1 MVVVTRSRSHARS
14 HGQGQGHSRNS
25 AGGSAGGSSA
35 SASGVKILTPSF
47 RAASTRSYKI
57 YTGGRFKSRT
67 SPPYEESVVAE
78 EEAEALAPAETDN
91 VYADQMAVEHT
102 EYTETASAAETLT
115 QLKTMNTHACMN
127 PMHPIMR
134 YMYRIQV
141 FNSSCT
147 HHYKTAFIGYNN
159 KNRLYYVHT
168 IISNCY
174 RESPGDA
181 DADTAAA
188 VTGGLPLPVNTLQMK
203 YSSYINDSIENFVMT
218 MLVPSREYDYHIRD
232 DIIGVATTE
241 TEFCDAIFGPDSS
254 YYDVEGLLHD
264 ESSNETTNGFKAFSL
279 IPSRSYWFDPL
290 VFETHSS
297 AYSSYTIHSVLN
309 ILSQSQ

>member
-1 MVVVTRSRSHARS
+1 
-14 HGQGQGHSRNS
+14 
-25 AGGSAGGSSA
+25 
-35 SASGVKILTPSF
+35 
-47 RAASTRSYKI
+47 
-57 YTGGRFKSRT
+57 
-67 SPPYEESVVAE
+67 VAE
-78 EEAEALAPAETDN
+78 EEGLAEAETD
-91 VYADQMAVEHT
+91 VYADQMAVEDT

-115 QLKTMNTHACMN
+115 DLKTTNTHACMN

-174 RESPGDA
+174 RESSG
-181 DADTAAA
+181 DADTATAPS
-188 VTGGLPLPVNTLQMK
+188 VTAGLPLPVNTLQLK

-241 TEFCDAIFGPDSS
+241 TEFCDAVFGPDSS

>member
-1 MVVVTRSRSHARS
+1 MVVVTRSRSRA
-14 HGQGQGHSRNS
+14 HSRNS
-25 AGGSAGGSSA
+25 AGGGSA
-35 SASGVKILTPSF
+35 SGGGVKILTPSF

-57 YTGGRFKSRT
+57 YTGGSFKSRT
-67 SPPYEESVVAE
+67 PPHYEESVVAE
-78 EEAEALAPAETDN
+78 AVAEAEADTD
-91 VYADQMAVEHT
+91 VYADQMAVEDT

-115 QLKTMNTHACMN
+115 DLRTMNKHACMN

-147 HHYKTAFIGYNN
+147 HHYKTALIGYNN

-174 RESPGDA
+174 RESSGDA
-181 DADTAAA
+181 DTSAAA
-188 VTGGLPLPVNTLQMK
+188 VTAGLPLPVNTLQMK

-241 TEFCDAIFGPDSS
+241 TEFCDAIFGQDSS

-290 VFETHSS
+290 VIETHSS

>member
-14 HGQGQGHSRNS
+14 HGHGHDQARNS
-25 AGGSAGGSSA
+25 AGGSAGGSAGA

-57 YTGGRFKSRT
+57 YTGGRFKSR
-67 SPPYEESVVAE
+67 SAPHYEESVVAE
-78 EEAEALAPAETDN
+78 EEGPAEAETYE
-91 VYADQMAVEHT
+91 YADQMAVEDT

-174 RESPGDA
+174 RESSGDA
-181 DADTAAA
+181 ETA
-188 VTGGLPLPVNTLQMK
+188 TGGLPLPVNTLQMK

>member
-1 MVVVTRSRSHARS
+1 MVVVTRSRSRA
-14 HGQGQGHSRNS
+14 HSRNS
-25 AGGSAGGSSA
+25 AGGSSA
-35 SASGVKILTPSF
+35 SGGGVKILTPSF

-67 SPPYEESVVAE
+67 PPHYEESVVAE
-78 EEAEALAPAETDN
+78 AEADTD
-91 VYADQMAVEHT
+91 VYADQMAVEDT

-115 QLKTMNTHACMN
+115 DLKTINKHACMN

-147 HHYKTAFIGYNN
+147 HHYKTALIGYNN

-174 RESPGDA
+174 RESSGDA
-181 DADTAAA
+181 DTSAAAA
-188 VTGGLPLPVNTLQMK
+188 VTAGLPLPVNTLQMK

-241 TEFCDAIFGPDSS
+241 TEFCDAIFGQDSS

-290 VFETHSS
+290 VIETHSS

>member
-1 MVVVTRSRSHARS
+1 MVVVTRSRSHVRSHS
-14 HGQGQGHSRNS
+14 HGQCHDQARNS
-25 AGGSAGGSSA
+25 ASGSASG
-35 SASGVKILTPSF
+35 SGVKILTPSF
-47 RAASTRSYKI
+47 RTASARSYKI
-57 YTGGRFKSRT
+57 YTGGRFKSHT
-67 SPPYEESVVAE
+67 PPHYEESVMA
-78 EEAEALAPAETDN
+78 EAEAVQGETDN
-91 VYADQMAVEHT
+91 IYTDSMAVEDT
-102 EYTETASAAETLT
+102 EYTETASASEILT
-115 QLKTMNTHACMN
+115 DLKTMNTHACMN

-174 RESPGDA
+174 RESSGDA

-188 VTGGLPLPVNTLQMK
+188 VTAGLPLPVNTLQMK

-241 TEFCDAIFGPDSS
+241 TEFCDAVFGPDSS

-290 VFETHSS
+290 VLETHSS

>member
-1 MVVVTRSRSHARS
+1 MVVVTRSRSRS
-14 HGQGQGHSRNS
+14 SSSSSGHNS
-25 AGGSAGGSSA
+25 TGGGGG
-35 SASGVKILTPSF
+35 SGVKILTPSF
-47 RAASTRSYKI
+47 RAASVRSYKI
-57 YTGGRFKSRT
+57 YNGGKLKSRNHRH
-67 SPPYEESVVAE
+67 PYEESVEADVANE
-78 EEAEALAPAETDN
+78 DVVAGEDDVAAAA
-91 VYADQMAVEHT
+91 T
-102 EYTETASAAETLT
+102 EAAETLT
-115 QLKTMNTHACMN
+115 ELRTTNNHACMN
-127 PMHPIMR
+127 PMNPITR

-174 RESPGDA
+174 RESGDT
-181 DADTAAA
+181 DTDTAAA
-188 VTGGLPLPVNTLQMK
+188 AGIPLPVNTLQMK
-203 YSSYINDSIENFVMT
+203 YSSYINESIENFVMT
-218 MLVPSREYDYHIRD
+218 ILVPSREYDYHIRD
-232 DIIGVATTE
+232 DIIGVATTD
-241 TEFCDAIFGPDSS
+241 TEFCDAIFGQDSS

-290 VFETHSS
+290 VAETHSS

>member
-14 HGQGQGHSRNS
+14 HGHGQGQGHSRNS
-25 AGGSAGGSSA
+25 AGGSAGGGA

-57 YTGGRFKSRT
+57 YTGGRFKSR
-67 SPPYEESVVAE
+67 SAPHYEESVVAE
-78 EEAEALAPAETDN
+78 EEAQAEAEID
-91 VYADQMAVEHT
+91 VYADQMAVEDT

-115 QLKTMNTHACMN
+115 QLKTINKHACMN

-147 HHYKTAFIGYNN
+147 HHYKTALIGYNN

-174 RESPGDA
+174 RESSGDA

-188 VTGGLPLPVNTLQMK
+188 VTAGLPLPVNTLQMK

-241 TEFCDAIFGPDSS
+241 TEFCDAVFGPDSS

-290 VFETHSS
+290 VIETHSS

>member
-1 MVVVTRSRSHARS
+1 MVVVTRSRSRS
-14 HGQGQGHSRNS
+14 SSSSSGHNS
-25 AGGSAGGSSA
+25 TTLSG
-35 SASGVKILTPSF
+35 SGVKILTPSF
-47 RAASTRSYKI
+47 RAASVRSYKI
-57 YTGGRFKSRT
+57 YTGGNRSKSRNHHD
-67 SPPYEESVVAE
+67 PYEESVESPVVE
-78 EEAEALAPAETDN
+78 EDVVSEEYDVEAAA
-91 VYADQMAVEHT
+91 T
-102 EYTETASAAETLT
+102 EAAETLT
-115 QLKTMNTHACMN
+115 ELRTTNNHACMN
-127 PMHPIMR
+127 PMNPITR

-174 RESPGDA
+174 RESSDA
-181 DADTAAA
+181 ATATTTATA
-188 VTGGLPLPVNTLQMK
+188 GLPLPVNTLQMK
-203 YSSYINDSIENFVMT
+203 YSSYINESIENFVMT

-241 TEFCDAIFGPDSS
+241 AEFCDAIFGQDSS
-254 YYDVEGLLHD
+254 YYDVDGLLHD

-290 VFETHSS
+290 VAETHSS

>member
-1 MVVVTRSRSHARS
+1 MVVVTRSRSRS
-14 HGQGQGHSRNS
+14 SSSSSGHNS
-25 AGGSAGGSSA
+25 TALSG
-35 SASGVKILTPSF
+35 SGVKILTPSF
-47 RAASTRSYKI
+47 RAASVRSYKI
-57 YTGGRFKSRT
+57 YTGGNRSKSRNHHD
-67 SPPYEESVVAE
+67 PYEESVESPVVEEDVVSEEYDVA
-78 EEAEALAPAETDN
+78 AAAA
-91 VYADQMAVEHT
+91 T
-102 EYTETASAAETLT
+102 EAAETLT
-115 QLKTMNTHACMN
+115 ELRTTNNHACMN
-127 PMHPIMR
+127 PMNPITR

-168 IISNCY
+168 IISNCFH
-174 RESPGDA
+174 ESSDA
-181 DADTAAA
+181 AADTTATA
-188 VTGGLPLPVNTLQMK
+188 GLPLPVNTLQMK
-203 YSSYINDSIENFVMT
+203 YSSYINESIENFVMT

-241 TEFCDAIFGPDSS
+241 AEFCDAIFGQDSS
-254 YYDVEGLLHD
+254 YYDVDGLLHD

-290 VFETHSS
+290 VAETHSS

>member
-1 MVVVTRSRSHARS
+1 MVVTRSRSRS
-14 HGQGQGHSRNS
+14 SSSSNGHGVS
-25 AGGSAGGSSA
+25 GGGA
-35 SASGVKILTPSF
+35 GVKILTPSL
-47 RAASTRSYKI
+47 RTASMRSYKI
-57 YTGGRFKSRT
+57 YTGGNRSKSRNHHD
-67 SPPYEESVVAE
+67 PYEESVQSPVVE
-78 EEAEALAPAETDN
+78 EDVVMGEEDMEEAAAA
-91 VYADQMAVEHT
+91 A
-102 EYTETASAAETLT
+102 AAETLT
-115 QLKTMNTHACMN
+115 GLRTTNKHACMN
-127 PMHPIMR
+127 PMHPITR
-134 YMYRIQV
+134 YMYRMQV

-174 RESPGDA
+174 RDSG
-181 DADTAAA
+181 DADTASTATA
-188 VTGGLPLPVNTLQMK
+188 TAGLPLPVNTLQMK
-203 YSSYINDSIENFVMT
+203 YSSYINESIENFVMT

-241 TEFCDAIFGPDSS
+241 AEFCDAIFGQDSS
-254 YYDVEGLLHD
+254 YYDVDGLLHD

-290 VFETHSS
+290 VAETHSTT
-297 AYSSYTIHSVLN
+297 YSSYTIHSVLN

>member
-1 MVVVTRSRSHARS
+1 MVVVTRSRSRAN
-14 HGQGQGHSRNS
+14 SRNS
-25 AGGSAGGSSA
+25 AGGGSA
-35 SASGVKILTPSF
+35 SGGGVKILTPSF
-47 RAASTRSYKI
+47 RTASTRSYKI
-57 YTGGRFKSRT
+57 YTGGRFKSR
-67 SPPYEESVVAE
+67 SAPHYEESVVAE
-78 EEAEALAPAETDN
+78 EEGLAEAETD
-91 VYADQMAVEHT
+91 VYADQMAVEDT

-115 QLKTMNTHACMN
+115 DLKTTNTHACMN

-174 RESPGDA
+174 RESSG
-181 DADTAAA
+181 DADTATAPS
-188 VTGGLPLPVNTLQMK
+188 VTAGLPLPVNTLQLK

-218 MLVPSREYDYHIRD
+218 MLVPSREHDYHIRD

-241 TEFCDAIFGPDSS
+241 TEFCDAVFSPDSS
-254 YYDVEGLLHD
+254 YYDVERLLHD

-290 VFETHSS
+290 VIETHSS

>member
-1 MVVVTRSRSHARS
+1 VIRYSLLLYEMVVVTRSRSRS
-14 HGQGQGHSRNS
+14 SSSSSGHNS
-25 AGGSAGGSSA
+25 TGGGGG
-35 SASGVKILTPSF
+35 SGVKILTPSF
-47 RAASTRSYKI
+47 RAASARSYKI
-57 YTGGRFKSRT
+57 YTGGSLKSRNH
-67 SPPYEESVVAE
+67 PHHEESVVAE
-78 EEAEALAPAETDN
+78 KIAQEVALEEVEA
-91 VYADQMAVEHT
+91 
-102 EYTETASAAETLT
+102 TASAAETLT
-115 QLKTMNTHACMN
+115 ELRTTNNHACMN
-127 PMHPIMR
+127 PMNPITR

-141 FNSSCT
+141 FNSSRT

-174 RESPGDA
+174 RESG
-181 DADTAAA
+181 DADTAATA
-188 VTGGLPLPVNTLQMK
+188 ATAGLPLPVNTLQMK
-203 YSSYINDSIENFVMT
+203 YSSYINESIENFVTT
-218 MLVPSREYDYHIRD
+218 MLVPSREYDYYIQD
-232 DIIGVATTE
+232 DIIGVATTD
-241 TEFCDAIFGPDSS
+241 TEFCDAVFGPDSS

-290 VFETHSS
+290 VIETHSS

>member
-1 MVVVTRSRSHARS
+1 MVVVTRSRSRS
-14 HGQGQGHSRNS
+14 SSSSSGHNS
-25 AGGSAGGSSA
+25 TTLSG
-35 SASGVKILTPSF
+35 SGVKILTPSF
-47 RAASTRSYKI
+47 RAASVRSYKI
-57 YTGGRFKSRT
+57 YTGGNRSKSRNHHD
-67 SPPYEESVVAE
+67 PYEESVESPVVE
-78 EEAEALAPAETDN
+78 EDVVSEEYDVEAAA
-91 VYADQMAVEHT
+91 
-102 EYTETASAAETLT
+102 AAETLT
-115 QLKTMNTHACMN
+115 ELRTTNNHACMN
-127 PMHPIMR
+127 PMNPITR

-174 RESPGDA
+174 RESSDA
-181 DADTAAA
+181 ATATATA
-188 VTGGLPLPVNTLQMK
+188 GLPLPVNTLQMK
-203 YSSYINDSIENFVMT
+203 YSSYINESIENFVMT

-241 TEFCDAIFGPDSS
+241 AEFCDAIFGQDSS
-254 YYDVEGLLHD
+254 YYDVDGLLHD

-290 VFETHSS
+290 VAETHSS

>member
-1 MVVVTRSRSHARS
+1 MVVVTRSRSRS
-14 HGQGQGHSRNS
+14 SSSSSGHNS
-25 AGGSAGGSSA
+25 TTLSG
-35 SASGVKILTPSF
+35 SGVKILTPSF
-47 RAASTRSYKI
+47 RAASVRSYKI
-57 YTGGRFKSRT
+57 YTGGNRSKSRNHHD
-67 SPPYEESVVAE
+67 PYEESVESPVVE
-78 EEAEALAPAETDN
+78 EDVVSEEYDVEAAA
-91 VYADQMAVEHT
+91 T
-102 EYTETASAAETLT
+102 EAAETLT
-115 QLKTMNTHACMN
+115 ELRTTNNHACMN
-127 PMHPIMR
+127 PMNPITR

-174 RESPGDA
+174 RESSDA
-181 DADTAAA
+181 ATATATA
-188 VTGGLPLPVNTLQMK
+188 TAGLPLPVNTLQMK
-203 YSSYINDSIENFVMT
+203 YSSYINESIENFVMT

-241 TEFCDAIFGPDSS
+241 AEFCDAIFGQDSS
-254 YYDVEGLLHD
+254 YYDVDGLLHD

-290 VFETHSS
+290 VAETHSS

>member
-1 MVVVTRSRSHARS
+1 MVVVTRSRSHA
-14 HGQGQGHSRNS
+14 HSRNS
-25 AGGSAGGSSA
+25 AGG

-47 RAASTRSYKI
+47 RTASARSYKI
-57 YTGGRFKSRT
+57 YTGGRFKSR
-67 SPPYEESVVAE
+67 SAPHYEESVMAE
-78 EEAEALAPAETDN
+78 TETEALQAETDN
-91 VYADQMAVEHT
+91 VYTDSIAVEDT
-102 EYTETASAAETLT
+102 EYTETASAAEILT
-115 QLKTMNTHACMN
+115 DLKTMNTHACMN

-174 RESPGDA
+174 RESSGDA

-188 VTGGLPLPVNTLQMK
+188 VTAGLPLPVNTLQLK

>member
-1 MVVVTRSRSHARS
+1 MVVVTRSRSRA
-14 HGQGQGHSRNS
+14 HSRNS
-25 AGGSAGGSSA
+25 AGGGSA
-35 SASGVKILTPSF
+35 SGGGVKILTPSF

-57 YTGGRFKSRT
+57 YTGGRFKSR
-67 SPPYEESVVAE
+67 SAPHYEESVVAE
-78 EEAEALAPAETDN
+78 TETEAVQAETDN
-91 VYADQMAVEHT
+91 VYTDSIAVEDT

-115 QLKTMNTHACMN
+115 DLKTINKHACMN

-174 RESPGDA
+174 RESSGDA

-188 VTGGLPLPVNTLQMK
+188 VTAGLPLPVNTLQLK

-241 TEFCDAIFGPDSS
+241 TEFCDAIFGQDSS

-264 ESSNETTNGFKAFSL
+264 ESSNETTNRFKAFSL

-290 VFETHSS
+290 VIETHSS

>member
-14 HGQGQGHSRNS
+14 HGNGHGQARNTT
-25 AGGSAGGSSA
+25 GD

-57 YTGGRFKSRT
+57 YTGGNLKYRT
-67 SPPYEESVVAE
+67 PPHYEESVVAE
-78 EEAEALAPAETDN
+78 AEAPAEAHAETD
-91 VYADQMAVEHT
+91 VYEDQMAVEDT

-141 FNSSCT
+141 FNSRCT
-147 HHYKTAFIGYNN
+147 HHYKSAFIGYNN

-181 DADTAAA
+181 ETA
-188 VTGGLPLPVNTLQMK
+188 TGGLPLPVNTLQMK
-203 YSSYINDSIENFVMT
+203 YSSYITESIENFVMT

>member
-1 MVVVTRSRSHARS
+1 MVVVTRSRSRA
-14 HGQGQGHSRNS
+14 HSRNS
-25 AGGSAGGSSA
+25 AGGGSDSA
-35 SASGVKILTPSF
+35 SGGGVKILTPSF

-57 YTGGRFKSRT
+57 YTGGRFKSR
-67 SPPYEESVVAE
+67 SAPHYEESVMAE
-78 EEAEALAPAETDN
+78 TETEAVQAETDN
-91 VYADQMAVEHT
+91 VYTDSIAVEDT

-115 QLKTMNTHACMN
+115 DLKTINKHACMN

-174 RESPGDA
+174 RESSGDA

-188 VTGGLPLPVNTLQMK
+188 VTAGLPLPVNTLQMK

-241 TEFCDAIFGPDSS
+241 TEFCDAVFGPDSS

-290 VFETHSS
+290 VIETHSS

>member
-1 MVVVTRSRSHARS
+1 MVVVTRSRSRS
-14 HGQGQGHSRNS
+14 SSSSSGHNS
-25 AGGSAGGSSA
+25 TTLSG
-35 SASGVKILTPSF
+35 SGVKILTPSF
-47 RAASTRSYKI
+47 RAASVRSYKI
-57 YTGGRFKSRT
+57 YTGGNRSKSRNHHD
-67 SPPYEESVVAE
+67 PYEESVESPVVE
-78 EEAEALAPAETDN
+78 EDVVSEEYDVEAAA
-91 VYADQMAVEHT
+91 T
-102 EYTETASAAETLT
+102 EAAETLT
-115 QLKTMNTHACMN
+115 ELRTTNNHACMN
-127 PMHPIMR
+127 PMNPITR

-174 RESPGDA
+174 RESSDA
-181 DADTAAA
+181 ATATATA
-188 VTGGLPLPVNTLQMK
+188 GLPLPVNTLQMK
-203 YSSYINDSIENFVMT
+203 YSSYINESIENFVMT

-241 TEFCDAIFGPDSS
+241 AEFCDAIFGQDSS
-254 YYDVEGLLHD
+254 YYDVDGLLHD

-290 VFETHSS
+290 VAETHSS